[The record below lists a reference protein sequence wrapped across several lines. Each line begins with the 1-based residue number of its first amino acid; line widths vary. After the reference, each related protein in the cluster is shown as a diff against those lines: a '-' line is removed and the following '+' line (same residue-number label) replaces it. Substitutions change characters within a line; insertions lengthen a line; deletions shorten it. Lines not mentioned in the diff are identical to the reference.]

1 MGSSSRRADIEG
13 KWSFY
18 MQLAEQLGGITKA
31 LIKYG
36 SVVVIFYYLNSAVR
50 ALAGQHTYADIGVKF
65 LAQLSISES
74 ASYIAGAGG
83 VLYGIRERKLRR
95 DKTDYLAERNREL
108 EKKLDP
114 GRTSSR
120 LTRRGTTRK
129 EDREE

>member
-18 MQLAEQLGGITKA
+18 IRLADQVGGIAKA

-36 SVVVIFYYLNSAVR
+36 AAVAIFYYLYGAVR

-65 LAQLSISES
+65 LAQMSISES
-74 ASYIAGAGG
+74 VSYAAGAGG

-95 DKTDYLAERNREL
+95 DKTEYLAGRNRAL

-120 LTRRGTTRK
+120 LTSRGTTRR

>member
-1 MGSSSRRADIEG
+1 
-13 KWSFY
+13 

-31 LIKYG
+31 LIKYV